1 MRGPDESAGRM
12 FCYVSMEARIPQD
25 HPLRS
30 IRKRVDEALRAIR
43 PELDRLYAKR
53 MGRPSV
59 PPERLLRALLLQ
71 VLYSV
76 RSERQ
81 LMEQLNYNLLFR
93 WFVGLDLEDEVWD
106 ATVFTKNR
114 QRLLSGSIS
123 RKFFTAVVEQADREG
138 LLSNEHFS
146 VDGTLVEAWASHK
159 SLRLRDQADERDP
172 DDPGNPTVNWRGE
185 KRSNETHR
193 STTDPEARLARM
205 KGREAKLAYQG
216 HVLADNRHGLVVD
229 ARLTQA
235 SGYAEREAAVAMAQ
249 RIPTQQRV
257 TLGMDRGYDA
267 ASFVEELRELR
278 VTPHVAQNQSRRRS
292 AIDRRTTRH
301 PGYAWSQRVRKR
313 VEEVFGWMKTIGLMR
328 KTRYRGVARVGWSFV
343 FTAAVYNLVRM
354 RTLLEAT

>member
-1 MRGPDESAGRM
+1 M
-12 FCYVSMEARIPQD
+12 FCYVSLEARVPQD
-25 HPLRS
+25 HPLRA
-30 IRKRVDEALRAIR
+30 IRKQVDEALRAIR

-53 MGRPSV
+53 MGRPSI

-71 VLYSV
+71 VLYTV

-81 LMEQLNYNLLFR
+81 LMEQLDYNLLFR

-114 QRLLSGSIS
+114 QRLLSGSIA

-159 SLRLRDQADERDP
+159 SLRRREQEPPQDRDGG
-172 DDPGNPTVNWRGE
+172 GNPTVNWRGE
-185 KRSNETHR
+185 KRSNQTHR
-193 STTDPEARLARM
+193 STTDPESRLAMR
-205 KGREAKLAYQG
+205 GREAKLAYQG

-235 SGYAEREAAVAMAQ
+235 SGYAEREAALAMAQ
-249 RIPTQQRV
+249 RLAARRTR
-257 TLGMDRGYDA
+257 TLGADRGYDA
-267 ASFVEELRELR
+267 ASFVAGLRALG

-301 PGYAWSQRVRKR
+301 TGYAWSQRARKR
-313 VEEVFGWMKTIGLMR
+313 VEEVFGWMKTIGPLR
-328 KTRYRGVARVGWSFV
+328 RTRYRGAARVDWSFV
-343 FTAAVYNLVRM
+343 FTAAAYNLVRM
-354 RTLLEAT
+354 RTLLAAT

>member
-1 MRGPDESAGRM
+1 M
-12 FCYVSMEARIPQD
+12 FCYVSLEARVPQD
-25 HPLRS
+25 HPLRV
-30 IRKRVDEALRAIR
+30 IRKRVDEILRAIR

-53 MGRPSV
+53 MGRPSI

-71 VLYSV
+71 VLYTV

-81 LMEQLNYNLLFR
+81 LMEQLDYNLLYR

-114 QRLLSGSIS
+114 QRLLAGSIA
-123 RKFFTAVVEQADREG
+123 RKFFAAVVEQADREG

-159 SLRLRDQADERDP
+159 SLRRREPDDEQDP

-193 STTDPEARLARM
+193 STTDPEARLARR
-205 KGREAKLAYQG
+205 KGKEAKLAYEG

-235 SGYAEREAAVAMAQ
+235 SGYAEREAALAMAA
-249 RIPTQQRV
+249 RIPTSGRA
-257 TLGMDRGYDA
+257 TLGADKGYDA
-267 ASFVEELRELR
+267 ASFVKDLRELR

-301 PGYAWSQRVRKR
+301 PGYAVSQRVRKR

-328 KTRYRGVARVGWSFV
+328 KTRHRGVERVGWSFV
-343 FTAAVYNLVRM
+343 FAAAVYNLVRM
-354 RTLLEAT
+354 RTLLAAA